1 MRTYEKILIY
11 IEALLTIFYAFLFL
25 AGSKNIA
32 DDIAVLFGSL
42 LTLFLIPY
50 FIAYLISKFS
60 KAKDKK
66 LVLWKAFIKIYP
78 IILIL
83 TIIGALTK

>member
-1 MRTYEKILIY
+1 MKTYEKILIF
-11 IEALLTIFYAFLFL
+11 IEVLLTVFYAFMFL

-50 FIAYLISKFS
+50 LIAYLISKFS
-60 KAKDKK
+60 KTKDKK
-66 LVLWKAFIKIYP
+66 LVLLKAFIIIYP